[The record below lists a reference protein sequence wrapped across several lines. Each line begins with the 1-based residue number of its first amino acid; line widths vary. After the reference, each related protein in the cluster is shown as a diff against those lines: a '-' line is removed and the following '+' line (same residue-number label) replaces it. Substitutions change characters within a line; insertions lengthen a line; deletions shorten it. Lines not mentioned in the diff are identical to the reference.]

1 MLKQILSVAAAV
13 VLIAPAA
20 LAQDNKGAKVT
31 VEETSDENGRV
42 VITRK
47 ESKNL
52 IKTNSFW
59 SNWSIG
65 LEGGVSYYLGDYDDR
80 ASFGER
86 TAPAFNLYI
95 TKFATPAFG
104 LGLTLGVNQLKGAT
118 PLLFDDL
125 TGHFITGKHAAKE
138 GILQSGWCFN
148 PHIDA
153 LLDLDNIFCGYDPFR
168 IYNVSLLLGGGIL
181 VGFDTAMR
189 DAMVAYVEPTFNL
202 GLLNSFRLTDRL
214 NLLVNLRGLITG
226 DNFDGETEFKKVDGA
241 VSLTAGLSFKFG
253 ALPQRSFSKVEDVT
267 VEHYNDKGIEAEK
280 AKIQELERKV
290 KALSAENDALAKAAA
305 ASGAT
310 ASIPISLR
318 IGVAPDGSIGNA
330 SRIDLMAAAEAIRS
344 TPNTRYNVSGSA
356 KDIESVMAI
365 LTGELGVAPAQLERS
380 ENGAQSGL
388 VIISTLV
395 K

>member
-125 TGHFITGKHAAKE
+125 TGHFITGKPAAKE

-153 LLDLDNIFCGYDPFR
+153 LLDLDNLFAGYNPFR
-168 IYNVSLLLGGGIL
+168 FYNLTFALGGGVML
-181 VGFDTAMR
+181 GFDHKF
-189 DAMVAYVEPTFNL
+189 DKSVCYVEPTFNL
-202 GLLNSFRLTDRL
+202 GLLNSFNLSDRVAII
-214 NLLVNLRGLITG
+214 VNLRGLITG
-226 DNFDGETEFKKVDGA
+226 DNFDGERGGVKVDGA
-241 VSLTAGLSFKFG
+241 MSLTAGVNIKLGDLPKRRFETLSDVSIERFNEKAYAAG
-253 ALPQRSFSKVEDVT
+253 KVKLEDIERQIKLV
-267 VEHYNDKGIEAEK
+267 EAENE
-280 AKIQELERKV
+280 I
-290 KALSAENDALAKAAA
+290 LSAAAETAKV
-305 ASGAT
+305 S
-310 ASIPISLR
+310 SVPISIL
-318 IGVAPDGSIGNA
+318 VNFEKDSNA
-330 SRIDLMAAAEAIRS
+330 VNNAAMIDLMAAAQAIKS
-344 TPNTRYNVSGSA
+344 TPSTRYSISGNKARA
-356 KDIESVMAI
+356 KAVFDI
-365 LTGELGVAPAQLERS
+365 LTEELGVDAKQLEIQKT
-380 ENGAQSGL
+380 GAEMSGA
-388 VIISTLV
+388 IISTIV